1 MTQSRSME
9 HSGGRQ
15 LALATLEMIVMK
27 KPSRRPVFAAFVAL
41 LLTST
46 GLFASVGRD
55 FRLVVDPDQPG
66 GGDRVKIEMSDG
78 REGDFVF
85 FFAAVA
91 QGSFPFGELKLGLD
105 RPVFFPIG
113 LFPRDGTIS
122 LQTVLPDPMPPELV
136 DVIVYM
142 QAASVGP
149 GKGRGDLHWRAS
161 NLDRLQLKD

>member
-1 MTQSRSME
+1 MNK
-9 HSGGRQ
+9 
-15 LALATLEMIVMK
+15 L
-27 KPSRRPVFAAFVAL
+27 SRRPGFAVLAAL
-41 LLTST
+41 LVTTT
-46 GLFASVGRD
+46 GLFASVGKD
-55 FRLVVDPDQPG
+55 FKLVVDPDQPG

-85 FFAAVA
+85 FFAAGA
-91 QGSFPFGELKLGLD
+91 QGSFPFGELTLGLD
-105 RPVFFPIG
+105 RPVFFPVG

-149 GKGRGDLHWRAS
+149 GKGRGELHWRAS
-161 NLDRLQLKD
+161 NLDRLKLTN